1 MARKAPK
8 MTDMVINETSGVDHP
23 AHLHEGWLVIKTA
36 DTATVADVER
46 TLPEPLGDGMS
57 EEVTETVAEDAEVR
71 LAAHEEDEKMG
82 HEDDEKMDHE
92 DDDKLAM
99 AEARIQELE
108 ARIAE
113 MESAEKDKDE
123 MEESMEPTVDDVAKS
138 ADEPV
143 RKMLVG
149 LQKERDDAREALVKE
164 REDRADQEAVTKAR
178 ETFSHLNLEAEK
190 IGPALRRLA
199 LQDEEL
205 AKSVEEA
212 LLAVDAQSESADIFS
227 EIGKAAPIVQGDAYA
242 KMTSLAKAAVS
253 EGQAAT
259 FEQAFADVAI
269 ANPALYHDYQTE
281 KGA

>member
-1 MARKAPK
+1 
-8 MTDMVINETSGVDHP
+8 MTDMVIEETSGVDHP

-71 LAAHEEDEKMG
+71 LEAHEEEA
-82 HEDDEKMDHE
+82 EKMDGE
-92 DDDKLAM
+92 EEQDKLAM

-113 MESAEKDKDE
+113 MEATDKEEDV
-123 MEESMEPTVDDVAKS
+123 MEESAEPSVDDLAKS

-143 RKMLVG
+143 RKMLMD

-164 REDRADQEAVTKAR
+164 REDRADQEAIAKAR
-178 ETFSHLNLEAEK
+178 ETFSHLNLDAEK

-199 LQDEEL
+199 IQDEDL

-212 LLAVDAQSESADIFS
+212 LVAVDAQSESADIFT
-227 EIGKAAPIVQGDAYA
+227 EIGKAAPLVQGDAYE

-253 EGQAAT
+253 EGKATT

-269 ANPALYHDYQTE
+269 SNPALYHDYLNE